1 MKEIV
6 LNKQLPIINMNFEEV
21 KASLIET
28 TEKYKGIVVTEE
40 GLKDCKATQK
50 ELAGVRNKIDDYRKA
65 IKREMEK
72 PIKSFE
78 GQCKELIGL
87 VEEAENPIKDGIL
100 IFDNKRRDEKK
111 FKALELINECVQA
124 LGLEEKYASRLTVL
138 DKYLNLN
145 GSVKSVRED
154 IELRGNML
162 KNEQSMEKAK
172 YEMLKGTIETTLES
186 INKTIKTPLK
196 YDDFQKY
203 IDFGWDAARIIKEIN
218 DRAELIRE
226 AERPKEEPKPVE
238 NVEVPKQEEPKK
250 EEVIQPQTEP
260 KKEEPLYFV
269 DIKVIHTMENITKLS
284 QFLKE
289 NGYEYLVK
297 SKGKHKENN
306 GVQ

>member
-6 LNKQLPIINMNFEEV
+6 LKKELPIINMNFDEV

-72 PIKSFE
+72 PIKAFE
-78 GQCKELIGL
+78 VQCKELIGL
-87 VEEAENPIKDGIL
+87 VEEAEKPIKDGIL
-100 IFDNKRRDEKK
+100 VFDNKRRDEKK
-111 FKALELINECVQA
+111 LKALELINECVQA

-172 YEMLKGTIETTLES
+172 AEMLKGTIETTLES

-196 YDDFQKY
+196 YEDFQKY

-269 DIKVIHTMENITKLS
+269 DIKVIHNLENITKLS

>member
-28 TEKYKGIVVTEE
+28 TEKYKGIIVTEE

-87 VEEAENPIKDGIL
+87 VEEAEKPIKDGIL
-100 IFDNKRRDEKK
+100 VFDNKRRDEKK
-111 FKALELINECVQA
+111 LKAIELINECVQA

-172 YEMLKGTIETTLES
+172 AEMLKGTIETTLES

-196 YDDFQKY
+196 YEDFQKY
-203 IDFGWDAARIIKEIN
+203 VDFGWDAVRIIKEIN

-238 NVEVPKQEEPKK
+238 NVEVPKQEETKK
-250 EEVIQPQTEP
+250 EEVIQPKTEP
-260 KKEEPLYFV
+260 QKEEPLYFV

-284 QFLKE
+284 QFLKD
-289 NGYEYLVK
+289 NGYVYSVK
-297 SKGKHKENN
+297 SKGGYLEE
-306 GVQ
+306 

>member
-87 VEEAENPIKDGIL
+87 VEDAEKPIKDGIL

-111 FKALELINECVQA
+111 LKALELINECVQA

-196 YDDFQKY
+196 YEDFKKY

-238 NVEVPKQEEPKK
+238 NVEVLKQEEPKK

-284 QFLKE
+284 QFLKD
-289 NGYEYLVK
+289 NGYEYAVK
-297 SKGKHKENN
+297 SKGRYLEE
-306 GVQ
+306 

>member
-28 TEKYKGIVVTEE
+28 TEKYKGIIVTEE
-40 GLKDCKATQK
+40 GLKDCKSTQK
-50 ELAGVRNKIDDYRKA
+50 ELAGVRNKIDDYRKV

-72 PIKSFE
+72 PIKAFE

-87 VEEAENPIKDGIL
+87 VEDAEKPIKDGIL

-111 FKALELINECVQA
+111 LKALELINECVQA

-172 YEMLKGTIETTLES
+172 YEMLKETIETTLES

-196 YDDFQKY
+196 YEDFQKY

-238 NVEVPKQEEPKK
+238 NVEVPKQAETKK
-250 EEVIQPQTEP
+250 EEVIQLQTEP
-260 KKEEPLYFV
+260 QKEEPLYFV

-284 QFLKE
+284 QFLKD
-289 NGYEYLVK
+289 NGYEYFVK
-297 SKGKHKENN
+297 SKGRYLEE
-306 GVQ
+306 

>member
-1 MKEIV
+1 
-6 LNKQLPIINMNFEEV
+6 
-21 KASLIET
+21 
-28 TEKYKGIVVTEE
+28 
-40 GLKDCKATQK
+40 
-50 ELAGVRNKIDDYRKA
+50 
-65 IKREMEK
+65 
-72 PIKSFE
+72 
-78 GQCKELIGL
+78 
-87 VEEAENPIKDGIL
+87 
-100 IFDNKRRDEKK
+100 
-111 FKALELINECVQA
+111 
-124 LGLEEKYASRLTVL
+124 
-138 DKYLNLN
+138 
-145 GSVKSVRED
+145 
-154 IELRGNML
+154 ML

-196 YDDFQKY
+196 YEDFQKY

-260 KKEEPLYFV
+260 QKEEPLYFV

-284 QFLKE
+284 QFLKD

>member
-1 MKEIV
+1 MKEII

-28 TEKYKGIVVTEE
+28 TEKYKGIIVTEE

-50 ELAGVRNKIDDYRKA
+50 ELAGVRNKIDDYRKV

-72 PIKSFE
+72 PIKAFE

-87 VEEAENPIKDGIL
+87 VEEAEKPIKDGIL

-111 FKALELINECVQA
+111 LKALELISECVQT

-172 YEMLKGTIETTLES
+172 YEMLKATIETTLES

-196 YDDFQKY
+196 YEDFQKY

-226 AERPKEEPKPVE
+226 AERPKEEPKAVE

-260 KKEEPLYFV
+260 QKEEPLYFV

-284 QFLKE
+284 QFLKD

-297 SKGKHKENN
+297 SKGRYLEE
-306 GVQ
+306 

>member
-87 VEEAENPIKDGIL
+87 VEDAEKPIKDGIL

-111 FKALELINECVQA
+111 LKALELINECVQA
-124 LGLEEKYASRLTVL
+124 LGLEEKHASRLTVL

-196 YDDFQKY
+196 YEDFQKY
-203 IDFGWDAARIIKEIN
+203 IDFGWDAVRIIKEIN

-250 EEVIQPQTEP
+250 EEIIQPQTEP

-284 QFLKE
+284 QFLKD

-297 SKGKHKENN
+297 SKGKHEENN

>member
-50 ELAGVRNKIDDYRKA
+50 ELAGVRNKIDDYRKV

-87 VEEAENPIKDGIL
+87 VEDAEKPIKDGIL

-111 FKALELINECVQA
+111 LKALELINECVQA

-196 YDDFQKY
+196 YEDFKKY

-218 DRAELIRE
+218 DRAELIRK

-250 EEVIQPQTEP
+250 EEIIQPQTEHQ
-260 KKEEPLYFV
+260 KEEPLYFV

-284 QFLKE
+284 QFLKD

-297 SKGKHKENN
+297 SKGRYLEE
-306 GVQ
+306 